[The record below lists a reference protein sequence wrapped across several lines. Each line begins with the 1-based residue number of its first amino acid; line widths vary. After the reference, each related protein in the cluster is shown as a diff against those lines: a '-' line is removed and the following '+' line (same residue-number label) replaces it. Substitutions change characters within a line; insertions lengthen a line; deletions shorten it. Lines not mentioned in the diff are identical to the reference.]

1 MRMLFHVSRA
11 EPVNALEAGGGFL
24 DVTPR
29 PEETLPGW
37 NLTDLYPDGGAQ
49 LNADL
54 ERSARGAA
62 EFRETYATKLEGLA
76 RENPAGA
83 GKGHRRLRDS
93 VRPDGPHRLLRLSE
107 LCNQHG
113 GSGPREAV
121 RRRPGQA
128 HRRQHPASFLRAGVE
143 PDRRRRHGRGPQ
155 RTGAWRITSPG

>member
-62 EFRETYATKLEGLA
+62 GFRETYATKLEGLA
-76 RENPAGA
+76 CENPAGLA
-83 GKGHRRLRDS
+83 KAIAAYE
-93 VRPDGPHRLLRLSE
+93 LS
-107 LCNQHG
+107 
-113 GSGPREAV
+113 P
-121 RRRPGQA
+121 
-128 HRRQHPASFLRAGVE
+128 
-143 PDRRRRHGRGPQ
+143 
-155 RTGAWRITSPG
+155 T